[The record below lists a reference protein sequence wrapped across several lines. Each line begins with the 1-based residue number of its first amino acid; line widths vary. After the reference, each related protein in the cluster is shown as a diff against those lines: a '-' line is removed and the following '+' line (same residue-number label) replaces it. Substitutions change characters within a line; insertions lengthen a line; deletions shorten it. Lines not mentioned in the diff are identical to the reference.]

1 MPRSAGARFQFK
13 AQRRRQ
19 SEVAELFEQL
29 SVVSA
34 ILGGFAFTFVG
45 ALLGH
50 PAESRSFPLA
60 FGASLSAAMAFMVSA
75 LGSVLAS
82 FAVKNAYPI
91 DIEPLHLKISL
102 AFLLGILCFVIATGS
117 CGWLKSP
124 RIGYASSLI
133 AVISA
138 IGVVAVLLP
147 FLG

>member
-1 MPRSAGARFQFK
+1 M
-13 AQRRRQ
+13 
-19 SEVAELFEQL
+19 AELFGQL

-45 ALLGH
+45 ALLGGH
-50 PAESRSFPLA
+50 PVESRSFPLA
-60 FGASLSAAMAFMVSA
+60 FGARLSAALAFMISA

-82 FAVKNAYPI
+82 LAVKNAYPI

-102 AFLLGILCFVIATGS
+102 AFLPGILCFVVATGS
-117 CGWLKSP
+117 CGWLKSR
-124 RIGYASSLI
+124 RIGYISSAI

-138 IGVVAVLLP
+138 IGVAAVLLP